1 MQEKGETVGRRPP
14 PFRFNYQSVNF
25 LVVTLS
31 FFFEFSVASRCMYAG
46 VRETKVS
53 SLKKENYN
61 TPLHTGEEKEY
72 EKGVRLG
79 ASDAQIVTK
88 HANKLTFPW
97 KKE

>member
-1 MQEKGETVGRRPP
+1 
-14 PFRFNYQSVNF
+14 
-25 LVVTLS
+25 
-31 FFFEFSVASRCMYAG
+31 MYAG

-88 HANKLTFPW
+88 HANKLTFP
-97 KKE
+97 